1 MPVGDGNTPQ
11 GPAGP
16 CPAAHGG
23 SARPPRRARSP
34 ALHCGRKGAATRKRR
49 PSLRPDG
56 GPMQASAPAQECAA
70 AGRVQWPGRVFPRV
84 LQGVWWPGGC
94 GGPEGYLQSQVRHPS
109 VACGDTSPCR
119 GGFWGVRRPAV
130 PGFAARVPYAVGRAF
145 TPAGEACGGGG
156 TAGLCKTPSHKAY
169 ESTRPRGGRERPP
182 YIAAE
187 NGRQSINGRHLQRPT
202 AGRCKHRPLRRG
214 GRWPGT
220 KKPPLHKKGRLEIRG
235 SAGLTAAPASGRRCR
250 RA

>member
-214 GRWPGT
+214 GRWP
-220 KKPPLHKKGRLEIRG
+220 KKTPLHKKGRLEIRG